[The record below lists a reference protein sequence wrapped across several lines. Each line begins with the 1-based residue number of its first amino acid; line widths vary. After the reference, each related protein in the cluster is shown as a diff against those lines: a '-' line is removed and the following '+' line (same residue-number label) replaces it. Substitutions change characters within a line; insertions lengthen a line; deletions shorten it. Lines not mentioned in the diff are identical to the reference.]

1 MEYDYTSIEDYLSNE
16 VYVTETSEFDDR
28 LRVAPALPEATRAD
42 PLEQLIFFYTYNV
55 VIVAVGI
62 ILNLVLIRGIS
73 CAKSTGALLFVLQI
87 AIVDVLTLLT
97 SDWELY
103 YHLTRTWT
111 LPPEQ
116 CMLYSGFESL
126 TSVAIA
132 YLIVGLNFHSIATY
146 NLAVEVAKG
155 GAIAAT
161 EPESVADSF
170 AEENSYEVATD
181 ALAQKRSLTIDYR
194 YKKTRI
200 SVLFPILLV
209 WFIAVSESLPLF
221 LFSDIV
227 LEAPTM
233 AAVAGRGGGNG
244 TQHCTVLVNAVTNHR
259 LVSLMVILIRIV
271 LPTVALLITTVQ
283 IVVKF
288 YRGKRFA
295 QPDEID
301 ENVAFALKL
310 SMFLSISYVLFT
322 AQRLYGS
329 LLLEILSEPNVVP
342 KYPQFSS
349 TIGLSLA
356 VFHYCAS
363 FIRPLVIVAMC
374 KQRNNH
380 VDITFL
386 CRKRSANDAISLE

>member
-1 MEYDYTSIEDYLSNE
+1 MEDDYTSIEDYLSNE
-16 VYVTETSEFDDR
+16 VYVTKTSDFDDPLPSTPT
-28 LRVAPALPEATRAD
+28 LREDVTRTE
-42 PLEQLIFFYTYNV
+42 PLEQLIFFYSYNA

-62 ILNLVLIRGIS
+62 ILNLVLIRGIA
-73 CAKSTGALLFVLQI
+73 CAKSTDALLFVLQI

-111 LPPEQ
+111 LPVEQ
-116 CMLYSGFESL
+116 CTLYSGLESL

-132 YLIVGLNFHSIATY
+132 YFIVGLNFHSISTY
-146 NLAVEVAKG
+146 NLAVDVVKSG
-155 GAIAAT
+155 TIASN
-161 EPESVADSF
+161 EPESI

-181 ALAQKRSLTIDYR
+181 AVSQKRSLTIDYR

-200 SVLFPILLV
+200 SVQFPILLV
-209 WFIAVSESLPLF
+209 WFIAISESLPLF

-227 LEAPTM
+227 VAPTPL
-233 AAVAGRGGGNG
+233 AGNDVGNQ
-244 TQHCTVLVNAVTNHR
+244 TQHCTVLVNTVTNHR
-259 LVSLMVILIRIV
+259 LVSLMVILIRII

-283 IVVKF
+283 MVVKF

-310 SMFLSISYVLFT
+310 SIFLSISYIVFT

-342 KYPQFSS
+342 KYPLFSS
-349 TIGLSLA
+349 TIGLTLA

-363 FIRPLVIVAMC
+363 FVRPLVIVAMC

-380 VDITFL
+380 VDIHFL
-386 CRKRSANDAISLE
+386 CRKRSSSDSISLE